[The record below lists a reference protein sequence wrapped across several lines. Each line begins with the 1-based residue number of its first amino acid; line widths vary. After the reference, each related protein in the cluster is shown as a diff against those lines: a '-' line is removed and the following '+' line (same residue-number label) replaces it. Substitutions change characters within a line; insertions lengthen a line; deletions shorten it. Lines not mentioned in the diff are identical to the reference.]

1 MIKNFFIF
9 FTVILIFAGA
19 YLYKDYA
26 SNKTLITPYPFS
38 FSASAKRALDGEL
51 NLAESATILIVGD
64 RMGQVLSQ
72 YTPQISEELAKKLKN
87 PPKIY
92 NWSKPHEGLHR
103 TLFKLKSMKKLPPI
117 IIYHVESSELY
128 EKTFAVADKV
138 AILKNFSLYD
148 NENIISL
155 IITFPWLS
163 KIIYK
168 KMNYIELGPL
178 KEYINHLPSMEK
190 LVEKEI
196 SFKFF
201 DYELREMIDLIKDKK
216 SNLVLIT
223 TPINL
228 EIKPH
233 ETCAHSSSKD
243 LVELQL
249 TIEKIIEEGNF
260 KKAYPM
266 ALELSNES
274 YSNAQSFYLLGKSSM
289 GLGDLAKARD
299 AFQKAAIF
307 DCSTWR
313 GNAVYNAIM
322 KSSAKKRQVPL
333 IDFDQYMA
341 SALSKDGLFIDDLYP
356 QNIFYQTMTTD
367 LKENL
372 NKILSIF

>member
-9 FTVILIFAGA
+9 FSVLLVMAGA

-26 SNKTLITPYPFS
+26 FNKILITPYPYS
-38 FSASAKRALDGEL
+38 FSADAGHALVNEL
-51 NLAESATILIVGD
+51 GLAESATILIVGD
-64 RMGQVLSQ
+64 RMGEALSQ
-72 YTPQISEELAKKLKN
+72 FSPQISEDLAKKLKT

-103 TLFKLKSMKKLPPI
+103 TLFKLKSLKKLPSI
-117 IIYHVESSELY
+117 IIYHGASSELF
-128 EKTFAVADKV
+128 EKTFSVVDKE

-163 KIIYK
+163 KFFYK

-178 KEYINHLPSMEK
+178 KEYLNQLPSMEK

-196 SFKFF
+196 SFKLF
-201 DYELREMIDLIKDKK
+201 DYELREMIDLINDKK
-216 SNLVLIT
+216 SNLILIT

-228 EIKPH
+228 EVKPH
-233 ETCAHSSSKD
+233 ETCAHSSTKD
-243 LVELQL
+243 LIELQL
-249 TIEKIIEEGNF
+249 VIEKIIEEGNF
-260 KKAYPM
+260 KKAYPL
-266 ALELSNES
+266 ALELSDES

-307 DCSTWR
+307 DCSSWR

-322 KSSAKKRQVPL
+322 KSNAKKRQVPL

-341 SALSKDGLFIDDLYP
+341 SALSKDGLFIDDLFP
-356 QNIFYQTMTTD
+356 QNIFYQTMISD

>member
-9 FTVILIFAGA
+9 FTVLVVLAGA
-19 YLYKDYA
+19 YLYKEYA
-26 SNKTLITPYPFS
+26 ANKTLITPYPFS
-38 FSASAKRALDGEL
+38 FTDNARHSLINEL
-51 NLAESATILIVGD
+51 GLAESATILIVGD
-64 RMGQVLSQ
+64 RMGEALSQ
-72 YTPQISEELAKKLKN
+72 YTPQISDELAKKLKS
-87 PPKIY
+87 PPKTY
-92 NWSKPHEGLHR
+92 NWSKTHEGLHR
-103 TLFKLKSMKKLPPI
+103 TLFKLKSLKKLPPI
-117 IIYHVESSELY
+117 IIYHGASSELF
-128 EKTFAVADKV
+128 EKTFSIANKE

-178 KEYINHLPSMEK
+178 KEYHNHLPSMEK

-196 SFKFF
+196 SFKLF

-243 LVELQL
+243 LIELQL

-307 DCSTWR
+307 DCSSWR

-322 KSSAKKRQVPL
+322 KSNAKKRQVPL

-356 QNIFYQTMTTD
+356 QNVFYQTMISD

>member
-117 IIYHVESSELY
+117 IIYHGASSELY